1 MPELAIEK
9 AQGLA
14 WALLLSMQLRGDLS
28 YLLLNRSPQLWFDSL
43 GFVGRAVIEHTLLKP
58 YINYIQTMV
67 KVSTGRLYL
76 GCKPQTTN
84 D

>member
-28 YLLLNRSPQLWFDSL
+28 YLLLNRSPQGWFGSL
-43 GFVGRAVIEHTLLKP
+43 EFVGRTVMRRTLSEL
-58 YINYIQTMV
+58 YRNYI
-67 KVSTGRLYL
+67 
-76 GCKPQTTN
+76 
-84 D
+84 